1 MRRWLVLLPCLAVLG
16 GCEADDLGQIEAG
29 TSDQLDEAVTP
40 TEIGD
45 LENQIGGTIPDRTMV
60 IPDFEATNFDD
71 DLRDQDSILGQ
82 RTVLWFFPV
91 NTDC

>member
-1 MRRWLVLLPCLAVLG
+1 MSRWLVLLPCLAVLG
-16 GCEADDLGQIEAG
+16 ACEAEDLG
-29 TSDQLDEAVTP
+29 TSGVGVADSLDELALP
-40 TEIGD
+40 TEISD

-71 DLRDQDSILGQ
+71 SLRDQDSLLGQ

-91 NTDC
+91 DTDC